1 MNFDALYNSYPARRC
16 TVFAKN
22 GGGTELRNDGLVAA
36 C

>member
-22 GGGTELRNDGLVAA
+22 GMLHGNGVVAA